1 MPIFKLNVL
10 NLWIIQSKFINLQLA
25 WGSSTAVG
33 CGFSECSKRE
43 FLAAFLVCHY
53 HEKYLLDL
61 FNILYNSTI
70 SQLLPFELY
79 QHSHFFEAEKLK
91 LRLFRGNVIDAPIY
105 QVGKPCKKDEEC
117 TLFKGSKC
125 SKHEGLCYVSE
136 KKPKRLALKILA
148 Q

>member
-1 MPIFKLNVL
+1 MKSTYSIYLTFFTTVLYLN
-10 NLWIIQSKFINLQLA
+10 F
-25 WGSSTAVG
+25 
-33 CGFSECSKRE
+33 
-43 FLAAFLVCHY
+43 
-53 HEKYLLDL
+53 YL
-61 FNILYNSTI
+61 
-70 SQLLPFELY
+70 FELY